1 MDGEAV
7 LVALRAESKRL
18 YEKVAGL
25 PEGEWDRPSPCAPW
39 TVREVFAHLTT
50 AVGRVDSM
58 LAESESE
65 SESESEPGPGP
76 EGEPEAEPEASEML
90 VTAAGYY
97 APNERFSSMSNGAR
111 VDAAQE
117 SAVAYADGRSLAEHF
132 DSVWRSVAATCAK
145 EPPERRIRTRH
156 GDPMLLSEFLVT
168 RVVEVCV
175 HGFDVAAGLGHEPW
189 PTEEAAE
196 VVARLLLGG
205 RPYETGHDAG
215 GGYAGPAAGFG
226 WDRTA
231 FLRKATGRLPMTTAE
246 RMAAEGHGL
255 HWLTLG

>member
-7 LVALRAESKRL
+7 LVALRAESQRL
-18 YEKVAGL
+18 YEKVDGL

-58 LAESESE
+58 LV
-65 SESESEPGPGP
+65 
-76 EGEPEAEPEASEML
+76 EAEPKLEPEVEASAPELL

-97 APNERFSSMSNGAR
+97 APDERFSPAANGTG
-111 VDAAQE
+111 VDSAQE
-117 SAVAYADGRSLAEHF
+117 AAVSYADGRSLAEHF

-145 EPPERRIRTRH
+145 ETPERRIRTRH
-156 GDPMLLSEFLVT
+156 GDLMLLGEFLVT

-205 RPYETGHDAG
+205 RPYEAGRGVG
-215 GGYAGPAAGFG
+215 GGYTGPTAGVG
-226 WDRTA
+226 WDRTT
-231 FLRKATGRLPMTTAE
+231 FLRKATGRLPMTMAE
-246 RMAAEGHGL
+246 RMVAEGQGL

>member
-1 MDGEAV
+1 MDGEAA
-7 LVALRAESKRL
+7 LVALRAESQRL
-18 YEKVAGL
+18 FEKVDGL

-58 LAESESE
+58 LAD
-65 SESESEPGPGP
+65 PAA
-76 EGEPEAEPEASEML
+76 EPEADAGGGAEPEAGASEML

-97 APNERFSSMSNGAR
+97 ARNERFSSTANGAR

-117 SAVAYADGRSLAEHF
+117 SAAGYADGRSLAEDF
-132 DSVWRSVAATCAK
+132 DAVWRSAAASCAK

-156 GDPMLLSEFLVT
+156 GDPMLLSDFLVT

-175 HGFDVAAGLGHEPW
+175 HGFDVAAGLGHQPW
-189 PTEEAAE
+189 PTAEAAE

-205 RPYETGHDAG
+205 RPYEPGHAAG
-215 GGYAGPAAGFG
+215 GGYAGSAAGVG
-226 WDRTA
+226 WDRTT
-231 FLRKATGRLPMTTAE
+231 FLRKATGRLPMTAAE